1 MALIDHDKK
10 RVIFTLFFIFL
21 FAFVFIYIRPVKIT
35 TDKKEKVLLLW
46 AWDKGKVEF
55 TNSVTGGKVKI
66 LFDLSDYFNHFY
78 MDTDEKTE
86 NYYTSGTYSINKLLK
101 KEKEREL
108 FYCSIVGIK
117 ITLGKYSTE
126 VKNSC
131 IQLEVLW
138 PPKTIF

>member
-1 MALIDHDKK
+1 MSYPIKK
-10 RVIFTLFFIFL
+10 KKGVIITLFFIFL
-21 FAFVFIYIRPVKIT
+21 FSFLFIYVRPVKII
-35 TDKKEKVLLLW
+35 TDKYEKVILLW
-46 AWDKGKVEF
+46 AWTKGRVEF

-66 LFDLSDYFNHFY
+66 LFDLSDEFNHFR

-86 NYYTSGTYSINKLLK
+86 NYYTSGTYDINNLLK

-117 ITLGKYSTE
+117 VTLGSFSTE

-131 IQLEVLW
+131 ITLEVLW
-138 PPKTIF
+138 PPKKIF

>member
-1 MALIDHDKK
+1 MKNIKYKK
-10 RVIFTLFFIFL
+10 GVVITLFFIIIFSFL
-21 FAFVFIYIRPVKIT
+21 FIYIRPVKIT
-35 TDKKEKVLLLW
+35 TDNYEKIIFLW
-46 AWDKGKVEF
+46 AWSKGKVEF

-86 NYYTSGTYSINKLLK
+86 NYYTSGTYDINNFLK

-117 ITLGKYSTE
+117 VTLGTFSTE
-126 VKNSC
+126 VKNNC
-131 IQLEVLW
+131 ITLEVLW
-138 PPKTIF
+138 PPEKIF